1 VEQFATWGALLKRAL
16 PRSSSTTG
24 YLNAEDTRS
33 QWIMKP
39 HAERAAIFSG
49 LSETNE
55 PRQTPLR
62 RNAALGRAEAKE
74 LVS

>member
-1 VEQFATWGALLKRAL
+1 
-16 PRSSSTTG
+16 
-24 YLNAEDTRS
+24 
-33 QWIMKP
+33 MKP